1 MPGEVERVRV
11 LGSLAL
17 ALCHLADGRLDA
29 VASLRPN
36 GARSI
41 DIAAAQ
47 LMILEAGSA
56 IALPDAE
63 GAFGAAPLDLV
74 GRSRV
79 VAARD
84 DAVVAR
90 MAGLIGIGHAAFRA
104 QPPN

>member
-1 MPGEVERVRV
+1 MRV

-36 GARSI
+36 GARSV

-47 LMILEAGSA
+47 LIVREAGA
-56 IALPDAE
+56 AVALPDAPGPFE
-63 GAFGAAPLDLV
+63 AAPLDLV

-84 DAVVAR
+84 DDRVAGSR
-90 MAGLIGIGHAAFRA
+90 RCSASARGRPRSDAG
-104 QPPN
+104 

>member
-1 MPGEVERVRV
+1 MRV

-17 ALCHLADGRLDA
+17 ALCHLADGRVDA

-47 LMILEAGSA
+47 LAVREAGIA
-56 IALPDAE
+56 IALPGRD
-63 GAFGAAPLDLV
+63 GPFGDAPLDLV

-84 DAVVAR
+84 DACVAR
-90 MAGLIGIGHAAFRA
+90 VAALLGIGAAVGLGTD
-104 QPPN
+104 PG

>member
-1 MPGEVERVRV
+1 V

-47 LMILEAGSA
+47 LMSSRRGRLSHCRCRG
-56 IALPDAE
+56 PVQR
-63 GAFGAAPLDLV
+63 APLDLV

-84 DAVVAR
+84 EASVAR
-90 MAGLIGIGHAAFRA
+90 VAGCSESGRGGFERA
-104 QPPN
+104 SGLAWPS

>member
-1 MPGEVERVRV
+1 MRSATWPT
-11 LGSLAL
+11 A
-17 ALCHLADGRLDA
+17 ALDA

-47 LMILEAGSA
+47 LMVREAGA
-56 IALPDAE
+56 AVALPDAE
-63 GAFGAAPLDLV
+63 GPFGSAPLDLV

-84 DAVVAR
+84 DESVAR
-90 MAGLIGIGHAAFRA
+90 VSGLLGIGSAAGSNGH
-104 QPPN
+104 PG

>member
-1 MPGEVERVRV
+1 VRV

-17 ALCHLADGRLDA
+17 ALCHLADGRVDA

-36 GARSI
+36 GARSV

-47 LMILEAGSA
+47 LVVSEAGAA

-63 GAFGAAPLDLV
+63 GPFRAAPLDLV

-84 DAVVAR
+84 DAAVAR
-90 MAGLIGIGHAAFRA
+90 VAGLLGIGLRA
-104 QPPN
+104 GSDRHRG